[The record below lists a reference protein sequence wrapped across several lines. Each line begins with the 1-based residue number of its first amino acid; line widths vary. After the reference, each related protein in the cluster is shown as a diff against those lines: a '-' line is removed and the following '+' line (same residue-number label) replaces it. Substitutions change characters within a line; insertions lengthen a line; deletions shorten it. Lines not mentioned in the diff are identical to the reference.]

1 MSSKHPIDA
10 LFEKELKEHQSS
22 PNEAV
27 WEKIA
32 ANQQGT
38 KPKREG
44 IFFLRAASVLLLV
57 GLSSFWYLNRHSG
70 DIGIQPSNA
79 QQEFVA
85 GPDDKPE
92 NNTDEPENTQTK
104 EPKNAKAKASKTEP
118 KQKVKKANSKKGT
131 ARVIPILQQ
140 KISDPVLALND
151 LNSIDL
157 EENLEGVETID
168 DPDVLKIRVNL
179 SDIKGDYQ
187 TNPKA
192 KKDLRQRMWAY
203 ASSQYERVKAGEG
216 LELPNTDDAKI
227 EIPLPDFIN
236 RRFSKWWN
244 F

>member
-57 GLSSFWYLNRHSG
+57 GLSSFWHLNRHSG
-70 DIGIQPSNA
+70 ELSIQPTNP

-92 NNTDEPENTQTK
+92 NTTEEPENTQAK
-104 EPKNAKAKASKTEP
+104 EPKNGKAKGAKDEP
-118 KQKVKKANSKKGT
+118 KQKVKKASSKKGT

-151 LNSIDL
+151 LNNIEMED
-157 EENLEGVETID
+157 NLADIEPIE

-179 SDIKGDYQ
+179 SDIKGDYESKPQ
-187 TNPKA
+187 A

-203 ASSQYERVKAGEG
+203 ASNQYERVKAGEG

-236 RRFSKWWN
+236 RRFSK
-244 F
+244 